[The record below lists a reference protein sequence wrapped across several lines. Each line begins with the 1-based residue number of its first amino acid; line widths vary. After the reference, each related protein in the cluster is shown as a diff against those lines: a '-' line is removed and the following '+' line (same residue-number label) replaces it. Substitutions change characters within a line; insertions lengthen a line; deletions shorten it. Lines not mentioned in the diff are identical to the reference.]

1 MIPQN
6 FKKYFWDT
14 DFNSLNIEK
23 HKKYIIE
30 RILEWGEDEAVK
42 WLNNVFKKDEIINT
56 LKTSRTISRKSLNF
70 WNLIINAE
78 SRRLE

>member
-6 FKKYFWDT
+6 LKRYFWDT

-30 RILEWGEDEAVK
+30 RILELGDDEAVK
-42 WLNNVFKKDEIINT
+42 WLKDIFKKDEIINA
-56 LKTSRTISRKSLNF
+56 LKTSRRISRKSLNF
-70 WNLIINAE
+70 WTLIM
-78 SRRLE
+78 RQ

>member
-30 RILEWGEDEAVK
+30 RILELGDDEAVK